1 MLFDYQKV
9 DPSFI
14 QTSVDDAIAFGD
26 RTIAEVV
33 AAAGPRTWSN
43 TILGLERVSR
53 RMALMNGQALFPAE
67 VAIDEEVRNVARS
80 QQERVGK
87 WQVELAFRDDL
98 YAAFKEFADG
108 DETSALRDESKRL
121 VEFWARDFRDAGHD
135 LEPEA
140 RAELKRLSERLVELS
155 VRFSTNVAEY
165 QDALVVTRDD
175 LVGLPDSYIER
186 LKAGDQPGTYKVTMD
201 YPDVIPFR
209 EHSPR
214 RDLRHQLT
222 LKFNNRAVAL
232 NRPILEEALKIR
244 HRMAQLFGVA
254 SWAHHRMKD
263 KMAHDPETVARFYEG
278 LIPPLQAKAGEE
290 IDVISRLLERDTGDT
305 KAQAWDRDYYHTQQ
319 LKTDYGVDPME
330 VANYFPSGRV
340 VEGMFSLTGEVF
352 GLRYV
357 AVDQTN
363 AWHPDVTLYRI
374 HDADTDE
381 LLAYFYADLFPRDG
395 KFSHAAAFALVPSFV
410 DEDGSRT
417 VPVSAIVANLTKP
430 TADSPSLLQHDE
442 VLTLFHEF
450 GHILHMSLS
459 KAHFTRFSGANTE
472 WDFVEAPSQIMEH
485 WCWKPDVL
493 ERFARH
499 HQTGEPIPAALV
511 ERLVAARD
519 LDQALYKMRQ
529 VAYGQLDLRL
539 HAPGEHRDLDEI
551 LTTTEQLTGFP
562 VPEGTFYPASFG
574 HLLGGYDAGYYGYLW
589 AEVFGD
595 DMFSRFE
602 DEGVTNPVVGRDYR
616 RKVLEPNGSK
626 PAFELLREFL
636 SREPNNAAFLR
647 KLGIKP

>member
-1 MLFDYQKV
+1 MLFDYRRI

-14 QTSVDDAIAFGD
+14 QQSVVQAIAFGD
-26 RTIAEVV
+26 KTIADLVSSS
-33 AAAGPRTWSN
+33 GPRTWSD
-43 TILGLERVSR
+43 TMLGLERVAR
-53 RMALMNGQALFPAE
+53 RMAEMNGEALFPAE
-67 VAIDEEVRNVARS
+67 VAIEEDVRNVARA

-98 YAAFKEFADG
+98 YAAFKAFAGG
-108 DETSALRDESKRL
+108 DEAAALHDEAKRL
-121 VEFWARDFRDAGHD
+121 VDFWARDFRDAGHE
-135 LEPEA
+135 LEPAA
-140 RAELKRLSERLVELS
+140 RAELKRLSERMVELS
-155 VRFSTNVAEY
+155 VRFSTNLAEY
-165 QDALVVTRDD
+165 QDALVVTRED
-175 LVGLPDSYIER
+175 LIGLPDSYIDR
-186 LKAGDQPGTYKVTMD
+186 LKPGDQPGTYRVTMD

-209 EHSPR
+209 ENSPR

-222 LKFNNRAVAL
+222 LKFNNRAVTL
-232 NRPILEEALKIR
+232 NRPILEEALEIR
-244 HRMAQLFGVA
+244 HRIAQLFGVP

-263 KMAHDPETVARFYEG
+263 KMAHNPETVARFYAG
-278 LIPPLQAKAGEE
+278 LIPALQSKAAEE
-290 IDVISRLLERDTGDT
+290 IAVMSRLLEHDTGDGT
-305 KAQAWDRDYYHTQQ
+305 AQAWDRDYYNTQQ

-330 VANYFPSGRV
+330 VANYFPLGLV
-340 VEGMFSLTGEVF
+340 VDGMFSLTGEVF

-357 AVDQTN
+357 SVDQAN
-363 AWHPDVTLYRI
+363 AWHPDVTMYRI
-374 HDADTDE
+374 HDASTDE
-381 LLAYFYADLFPRDG
+381 LLAYFYADLFPREG
-395 KFSHAAAFALVPSFV
+395 KFSHASAFSLVPAFV
-410 DEDGSRT
+410 NEDGTRT
-417 VPVSAIVANLTKP
+417 VPVSAIVANFTKP

-459 KAHFTRFSGANTE
+459 KARFTRFSAANTE

-485 WCWKPDVL
+485 WCWKTEVL
-493 ERFARH
+493 GRFASH
-499 HQTGEPIPAALV
+499 HQTGESIPAALV

-519 LDQALYKMRQ
+519 LDQAVFKMRQ

-551 LTTTEQLTGFP
+551 LTSTEQLTGFP
-562 VPEGTFYPASFG
+562 VPEGTFYPANFG

-602 DEGVTNPVVGRDYR
+602 AEGVTNPAVGGDYR

-626 PAFELLREFL
+626 DAFELLRDFL
-636 SREPNNAAFLR
+636 KREPSNAAFLR
-647 KLGIKP
+647 KLGIDA